1 MGTLVLE
8 GLRKE
13 YGETVAVDRVDVEVK
28 DGELVSLLGP
38 SGCGKTTILRMVAG
52 FIEPTAGRVM
62 IAGQDVT
69 RTPPYARQTG
79 MVFQSY
85 ALFPHM
91 NVAANVAFGLEM
103 RKIGRAER
111 EQRVVKALELVR
123 LGHLA
128 DRLPRQLSGGQ
139 QQRVALARALVINP
153 AVFLLD
159 EPLSNLDA
167 KLRADVRGEIRALQQ
182 RLGLTT
188 LMVTHDQ
195 EEALTMS
202 DRLVVMEAG
211 RVRQVG
217 TAKELYENPADAF
230 VADFV
235 GRCNIIHGTIEGDA
249 LRSEGGCLL
258 PCNVEAAPGD
268 VSVLALRPERIT
280 VQPGSDSAGVRA
292 RVAAILYLGAQTEYR
307 LDLDGTILTAIR
319 ATPTDDDIMRQLKT
333 GDIVSVSWDMA
344 AARLLPA

>member
-1 MGTLVLE
+1 
-8 GLRKE
+8 
-13 YGETVAVDRVDVEVK
+13 
-28 DGELVSLLGP
+28 
-38 SGCGKTTILRMVAG
+38 
-52 FIEPTAGRVM
+52 
-62 IAGQDVT
+62 
-69 RTPPYARQTG
+69 
-79 MVFQSY
+79 VFQSY

-91 NVAANVAFGLEM
+91 SVGANVAFGLEM
-103 RKIGRAER
+103 RKVGRAER
-111 EQRVVKALELVR
+111 DKRVAEVLKLVR
-123 LGHLA
+123 LDRLA

-202 DRLVVMEAG
+202 DRLVVMESG

-217 TAKELYENPADAF
+217 TAEELYENPADAF

-235 GRCNIIHGTIEGDA
+235 GRCNIIHGTIEGNA
-249 LRSEGGCLL
+249 LRSEGGILL
-258 PCNVEAAPGD
+258 PCNVETAPSNA
-268 VSVLALRPERIT
+268 SVLALRPERIT
-280 VQPGSDSAGVRA
+280 VRPGSDGGGVLA
-292 RVAAILYLGAQTEYR
+292 RLAAVLYLGAQTEYR
-307 LDLDGTILTAIR
+307 LDLDGAILTAIR
-319 ATPTDDDIMRQLKT
+319 ATPTDNDAMRGIKT
-333 GDIVSVSWDMA
+333 GDVVSVSWDTA

>member
-1 MGTLVLE
+1 
-8 GLRKE
+8 
-13 YGETVAVDRVDVEVK
+13 
-28 DGELVSLLGP
+28 
-38 SGCGKTTILRMVAG
+38 
-52 FIEPTAGRVM
+52 
-62 IAGQDVT
+62 
-69 RTPPYARQTG
+69 
-79 MVFQSY
+79 
-85 ALFPHM
+85 
-91 NVAANVAFGLEM
+91 
-103 RKIGRAER
+103 
-111 EQRVVKALELVR
+111 
-123 LGHLA
+123 
-128 DRLPRQLSGGQ
+128 
-139 QQRVALARALVINP
+139 
-153 AVFLLD
+153 
-159 EPLSNLDA
+159 
-167 KLRADVRGEIRALQQ
+167 
-182 RLGLTT
+182 
-188 LMVTHDQ
+188 
-195 EEALTMS
+195 MS